1 MQQFLRAKTACYDWG
16 ANAER
21 SGAAAV
27 LRKHP
32 GPPPKHPNAKHFEM
46 ASIVRWLFLAHLASD
61 LQLGAV
67 AFVDCDVR
75 IYSVSDLAALYTS
88 HPLLPLADLL

>member
-1 MQQFLRAKTACYDWG
+1 
-16 ANAER
+16 
-21 SGAAAV
+21 
-27 LRKHP
+27 
-32 GPPPKHPNAKHFEM
+32 M

-75 IYSVSDLAALYTS
+75 IYSDLAALYTS